1 MFEDFRTMLYEV
13 IELRLLLHDTLL
25 CGTLC
30 AYVCMY
36 ACAYICSYI
45 YIYIYTHRVRE
56 REKKMDRDCRER
68 VRRGGGVSRSHGCEA
83 RQLKLSSFMD
93 LGAVLLQRIMV
104 CMI

>member
-1 MFEDFRTMLYEV
+1 MIRCCV
-13 IELRLLLHDTLL
+13 VH
-25 CGTLC
+25 C
-30 AYVCMY
+30 ARMCVCMRVHTY
-36 ACAYICSYI
+36 VHI

-68 VRRGGGVSRSHGCEA
+68 VRGGGVSRSHGCEA

>member
-68 VRRGGGVSRSHGCEA
+68 VRRGGGG
-83 RQLKLSSFMD
+83 
-93 LGAVLLQRIMV
+93 
-104 CMI
+104 